1 MANPRG
7 QPKPE
12 GFPPEHA
19 HVVTSLR
26 SGRRIAEEV
35 GDTDAITFEPSWESP
50 REDEKAEKED
60 ELPTCLDPAESALKA
75 PFPHALQRRPPVD
88 RSADI
93 LEVFQHVKMNI
104 PLLDAIRQF
113 PAYAKFLKD
122 LCTHKR
128 KARQVT
134 KKVLLTE
141 QVSALLQHTPPKI
154 KDPRLPTITCQIG
167 SHIIER
173 ALLDLGASVN
183 LIPYSVYEKLELGEL
198 QPTPVKI

>member
-1 MANPRG
+1 M
-7 QPKPE
+7 
-12 GFPPEHA
+12 
-19 HVVTSLR
+19 
-26 SGRRIAEEV
+26 
-35 GDTDAITFEPSWESP
+35 
-50 REDEKAEKED
+50 
-60 ELPTCLDPAESALKA
+60 
-75 PFPHALQRRPPVD
+75 D
-88 RSADI
+88 RSTDI
-93 LEVFQHVKMNI
+93 LEVFQQVKINI

-141 QVSALLQHTPPKI
+141 QVSALLQHTPPKV
-154 KDPRLPTITCQIG
+154 KDPGLPTISYQIG
-167 SHIIER
+167 NHIIER

-198 QPTPVKI
+198 QPTPVKIQLADRSVKVPCRMVEDALIKVGDLYYPVDFIVLDMAPSVDSPNHIPVILGRPFLATANANIDY